1 MGAVIDG
8 IRDRFKWRQVVAP
21 RAWLP
26 EVVGQELIGYYGGR
40 TLRQGQFGQY
50 EVVLVHV
57 PLDGCY
63 MLTGTRLIQ
72 LMDAAMA
79 PIGHPVRI
87 VWQGTKPTGRG
98 HEMKMFD
105 VMVAEGE
112 AIPAE
117 ALPEVQ

>member
-1 MGAVIDG
+1 MGTVIDG
-8 IRDRFKWRQVVAP
+8 IRDRFKWRQVAAP
-21 RAWLP
+21 QPWLP
-26 EVVGQELIGYYGGR
+26 QEIGQELIGYYGGR
-40 TLRQGQFGQY
+40 TLRQGQHGQY

-79 PIGHPVRI
+79 TIGHPVRI
-87 VWQGTKPTGRG
+87 VWQGTKLTGRG
-98 HEMKMFD
+98 HTMKLFN

-112 AIPAE
+112 AVPAE